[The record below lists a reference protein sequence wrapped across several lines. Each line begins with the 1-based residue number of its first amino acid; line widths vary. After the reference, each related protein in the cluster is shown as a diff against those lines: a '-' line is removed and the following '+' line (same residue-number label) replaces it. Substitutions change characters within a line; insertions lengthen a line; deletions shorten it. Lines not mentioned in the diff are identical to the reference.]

1 MPVTWGGFLSGLVV
15 FTVFITIVGTA
26 WAWLYNLIAR
36 AEQTQGRML
45 GERIVV
51 HRPEQGEKRQ

>member
-15 FTVFITIVGTA
+15 FTVFIAIVGTA

-45 GERIVV
+45 GERNVV